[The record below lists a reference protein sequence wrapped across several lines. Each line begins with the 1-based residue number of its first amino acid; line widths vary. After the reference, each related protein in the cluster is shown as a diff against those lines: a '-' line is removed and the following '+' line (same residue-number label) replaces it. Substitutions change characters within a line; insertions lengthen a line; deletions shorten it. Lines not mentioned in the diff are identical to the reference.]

1 MKKLMLLLGLIF
13 VLSGCG
19 LFEKEQPAPVIPEQ
33 APSPQVW
40 GEMPSEPAQAAEV
53 ISALEETP
61 APTPEPTPEPLPDFE
76 AVQVQGPMVQL
87 QYPDAESRSSDPYL
101 EVESLLID
109 DRTYVRASDLSKVYP
124 WFRVEENEKGV
135 SFSTMWDTLTDPWGE
150 AVLYDGTRLESLD
163 NAVAA
168 VETEEGREYW
178 VPLRAISGAVGL
190 YLLWD
195 AAEQV
200 SYVAQLVNTSLIAQ
214 GVQVPTL
221 MYHEVGD
228 DLWGLTSLFVSPS
241 SMRAQLQYLQDNGY
255 DPIWFS
261 DLTHLEDYDKPVLL
275 TFDDGYIGNYTN
287 LLPLLQEFNMKA
299 TVFIIIDLVG
309 DEHYFDEAQAR
320 ELADSGLVS
329 IQSHTVSHRELA
341 TLSTS
346 EQNQELY
353 ESQLAVARITGRT
366 PYVICYPSG
375 SFNGTTTDLGEEY
388 YTFGLKM
395 NGGRWTTD
403 NDDLL
408 TIERHYVSRSTNL
421 DSFAGLVS

>member
-13 VLSGCG
+13 VLSGCS

-87 QYPDAESRSSDPYL
+87 QYPDAESRSSAPYL

-135 SFSTMWDTLTDPWGE
+135 SFSTMWDTVTDSYGE
-150 AVLYDGTRLESLD
+150 AVMYDGTRLEGLD

-168 VETEEGREYW
+168 VETAEGTEYW
-178 VPLRAISGAVGL
+178 VPLRAVSGAVGL

-195 AAEQV
+195 EAAQV
-200 SYVAQLVNTSLIAQ
+200 SYVAQLINTSLIAQ

-228 DLWGLTSLFVSPS
+228 ELWGLTSLFVSPS
-241 SMRAQLQYLQDNGY
+241 NMRAQLQYLQDNGY

-299 TVFIIIDLVG
+299 TVFIIIEKVG
-309 DEHYFDEAQAR
+309 NQYYFDEAQAL
-320 ELADSGLVS
+320 ELANSGLVS
-329 IQSHTVSHRELA
+329 VQSHTVTHRELA
-341 TLSTS
+341 MLSTS
-346 EQNQELY
+346 EQNTELY

-375 SFNGTTTDLGEEY
+375 SFNGTTVDLGEEY

-408 TIERHYVSRSTNL
+408 TIERHFVSRSTGL
-421 DSFAGLVS
+421 SSFAGLVS